1 MRTLYVVTHPEAT
14 HHLDGVVGGWFDSR
28 LTERGMRQADAIAER
43 LRQLIPT
50 DVVPDLYSSDLTRA
64 SQTAQVVARR
74 LDVMPVLVPGLR
86 EKSSGVAEGQPQSWL
101 DERFIPP
108 PADGD
113 RMNHVEGVDGAET
126 KQAFATRIY
135 EAVDTVLAGDSE
147 HQIVVT
153 HGGALTFVVTA
164 WARLPS
170 ETTGYL
176 ALRAASGS
184 ISVLSEDD
192 YLHNR
197 AVISLNGTDHLAQ
210 VQA

>member
-1 MRTLYVVTHPEAT
+1 MCSSAEASRGGAVRTLYVVTHPEAT

-64 SQTAQVVARR
+64 AQTAQVVARR
-74 LDVMPVLVPGLR
+74 LDAMPVLVPGLR

-113 RMNHVEGVDGAET
+113 RMNHCEGVDG
-126 KQAFATRIY
+126 
-135 EAVDTVLAGDSE
+135 
-147 HQIVVT
+147 
-153 HGGALTFVVTA
+153 
-164 WARLPS
+164 
-170 ETTGYL
+170 
-176 ALRAASGS
+176 
-184 ISVLSEDD
+184 
-192 YLHNR
+192 
-197 AVISLNGTDHLAQ
+197 
-210 VQA
+210 